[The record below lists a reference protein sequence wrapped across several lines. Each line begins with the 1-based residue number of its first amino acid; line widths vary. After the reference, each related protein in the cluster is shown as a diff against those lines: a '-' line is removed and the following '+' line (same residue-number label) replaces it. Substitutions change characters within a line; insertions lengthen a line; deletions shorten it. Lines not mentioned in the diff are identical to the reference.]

1 MAGRNPFRRVRLVFQ
16 RSSTKLKIFL
26 LAALLISTVTLLVLR
41 GALLSEKAKT
51 EELRQQAIALEQE
64 NEKKERRNSLLG
76 TVQSVTELANE
87 MLGLVHPDTVI
98 IDPIDPE
105 E

>member
-87 MLGLVHPDTVI
+87 MLDLVHPDTVI

>member
-1 MAGRNPFRRVRLVFQ
+1 MAGKNPFGRVRVVFQ

-41 GALLSEKAKT
+41 GALLSERAKT

-64 NEKKERRNSLLG
+64 NEKLARRNALLG

-87 MLGLVHPDTVI
+87 LLGLVDPDTVI
-98 IDPIDPE
+98 FDPVE
-105 E
+105 